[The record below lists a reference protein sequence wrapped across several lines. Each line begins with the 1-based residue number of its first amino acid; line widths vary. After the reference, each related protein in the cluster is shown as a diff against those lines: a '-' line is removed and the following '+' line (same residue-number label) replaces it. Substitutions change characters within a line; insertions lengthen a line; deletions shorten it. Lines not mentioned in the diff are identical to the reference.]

1 MNVALIFAGGSGT
14 RMNTKSTPKQFL
26 TLHGKEIIIYT
37 LEHFERHPEIDAIC
51 VVCKED
57 WIGYL
62 GKLLNRY
69 QMEKVKWIVAGGETG
84 QDSIYNGLDA
94 ITMGINEM
102 NQADGGISDG
112 TEDTIVLI
120 HDGVRP
126 LIDAKLISDNIR
138 SVKEHG
144 SAITVTPVIETVMLT
159 NDDHKVYKSVNRDK
173 SRVAKAPQ
181 SFYLKDIYD
190 AHNKARAEGCHTKI
204 DSATMMSDYGYELYT
219 VEGSSENIKITTPTD
234 YYIFKALI
242 DAKENSQIF
251 GI

>member
-57 WIGYL
+57 WIEHL
-62 GKLLNRY
+62 KKLLTRY
-69 QMEKVKWIVAGGETG
+69 QIDKVRWIVAGGETG
-84 QDSIYNGLDA
+84 QDSIFNGLDA
-94 ITMGINEM
+94 IHQDCG
-102 NQADGGISDG
+102 DD
-112 TEDTIVLI
+112 DTIVLI

-126 LIDAKLISDNIR
+126 LIDAKLISDNIA

-190 AHNKARAEGCHTKI
+190 AHTKARAEGCHTKI

-219 VEGSSENIKITTPTD
+219 VEGSTENIKITTPTD